1 MKKWNLIIDVEK
13 CEDCNNCLLA
23 CKDEHVDNEFP
34 EYTASQPKH
43 GHRWIDILRKERGQY
58 PFIDVAYLPVPCYH
72 CDDAP
77 CVKAAKDG
85 AVYQRKDGIVIIDPI
100 KARGQEKI
108 VKSCPF
114 DAIWW
119 NEEKGVPQKC
129 TFCAHLLDEG
139 WKEPRCVN
147 ACPTGALRAVK
158 IEDSRM
164 KKLVTREGLQ
174 LYEQKGNVKPRV
186 YYKNLHRYTRCF
198 IGGSVAATRDSI
210 TDCVEAADVILQ
222 NSSGQEIA
230 KMSTDIFGD
239 FKFDN
244 LEAGSSRFTIKI
256 RHEEFGEKDIE
267 VELTESRYVGTIE
280 L

>member
-34 EYTASQPKH
+34 EYTVSQPKH

-58 PFIDVAYLPVPCYH
+58 PFIDVAYVPVPCYH

-85 AVYQRKDGIVIIDPI
+85 AVYQRKDGIVIIDPV
-100 KARGQEKI
+100 KARGREKI

-119 NEEKGVPQKC
+119 NEEKNVPQKC

-147 ACPTGALRAVK
+147 ACPTGALRVEK
-158 IEDSRM
+158 IEDGRM
-164 KKLVTREGLQ
+164 KRLASREGLQ
-174 LYEQKGNVKPRV
+174 FYQQKGNLKPRV

-222 NSSGQEIA
+222 NSSGLEIA
-230 KMSTDIFGD
+230 RLSTDIFGD

-244 LEAGSSRFTIKI
+244 LEAGASRYTIKI
-256 RHEEFGEKDIE
+256 RHKDLGEKNIE
-267 VELTESRYVGTIE
+267 VELTESRYVGIIE